1 MAKIKKTSL
10 IPQNWLVRVFV
21 KDPNR
26 LFSIHPE
33 INYMRLV
40 KATNANA
47 AVRAAAAYC
56 TKKMKDYP
64 GTTFS
69 YSTTEVEPFYYPIRA
84 AFTKEKDDGIIRT
97 KI

>member
-1 MAKIKKTSL
+1 MAKIKKTNL
-10 IPQNWLVRVFV
+10 IPQNWLVRISV
-21 KDPNR
+21 KDPN
-26 LFSIHPE
+26 LSFSINPE
-33 INYMRLV
+33 ISYMRLV

-56 TKKMKDYP
+56 TKKMKEYP

-69 YSTTEVEPFYYPIRA
+69 YSTTEVEPFYYPIRVA
-84 AFTKEKDDGIIRT
+84 LAKEKDDGIIRT